1 MKKWLLAA
9 ILLALNTSAF
19 AQNSTPLPHFPFPG
33 PALGNADGSI
43 LNKLVD
49 KINEV
54 SIGAASPTNTA
65 LTTVG
70 AGTLTAAGLIGGLI
84 TRSGP
89 VAAFTDTTATGAQL
103 DAALPAGS
111 GLTSF
116 QVQVKN
122 TTAFTETFAGGTGV
136 TLSGRTL
143 ATPNSI
149 IEFLVTKTAAAT
161 YTMYGIGVYAQTWES
176 SFGLIGTAD
185 NGTTQTLTAA
195 MIAGGK
201 ITYHVTTGGTTPS
214 LTLPLATAIDTAL
227 PDIRA
232 GQSYVL
238 RVINSNSGT
247 ATIVTN
253 TGWTT
258 SGTLTIA
265 TNTWREF
272 LVTCTTTLSGAYT
285 ITSVGTGTN
294 S

>member
-1 MKKWLLAA
+1 MKKWLFAA
-9 ILLALNTSAF
+9 IALALNSFTAF
-19 AQNSTPLPHFPFPG
+19 AQNTPLPKFPFSG
-33 PALGNADGSI
+33 PALPNADGTL
-43 LNKLVD
+43 LNRLVD
-49 KINEV
+49 RINNLDV
-54 SIGAASPTNTA
+54 GLNTPLNTSIV
-65 LTTVG
+65 TVG
-70 AGTLTAAGLIGGLI
+70 AGTLTAAGLVGGVI
-84 TRSGP
+84 TRTGP

-103 DAALPAGS
+103 DAALPNNLPTAW
-111 GLTSF
+111 LF
-116 QVQVKN
+116 EIKN
-122 TTAFTETFAGGTGV
+122 STAFVETLAGGTGV
-136 TLSGRTL
+136 TLSGRT
-143 ATPNSI
+143 TIQPNSVGQY
-149 IEFLVTKTAAAT
+149 LLTKSATAT
-161 YTMYGIGVYAQTWES
+161 YTVYGIGVYDQSYAG
-176 SFGLIGTAD
+176 SFGFVGTPD

-195 MIAGGK
+195 MIVGGK

-272 LVTCTTTLSGAYT
+272 LITCTTTQSGAYT

>member
-1 MKKWLLAA
+1 MRNKFLIAA
-9 ILLALNTSAF
+9 LLALNSFTAQ
-19 AQNSTPLPHFPFPG
+19 AQNTPLLKYQPG
-33 PALGNADGSI
+33 PRLIDGNQLNLMVDRVNSLDIGLNTPLNTSI
-43 LNKLVD
+43 V
-49 KINEV
+49 
-54 SIGAASPTNTA
+54 
-65 LTTVG
+65 TVG
-70 AGTLTAAGLIGGLI
+70 AGTLTAAGLIGGVV
-84 TRSGP
+84 TRTGP
-89 VAAFTDTTATGAQL
+89 TSAFTDTTATGAL
-103 DAALPAGS
+103 IDASMPNNNPTAWI
-111 GLTSF
+111 F
-116 QVQVKN
+116 EIKN
-122 TTAFTETFAGGTGV
+122 STAFVETLAGGTGV
-136 TLSGRTL
+136 TLSGRT
-143 ATPNSI
+143 TVQPNSVGQ
-149 IEFLVTKTAAAT
+149 FLVTKSATAT
-161 YTMYGIGVYAQTWES
+161 YTMYGIGIYPQAWEN
-176 SFGLIGTAD
+176 SFGLIATAD

-195 MIAGGK
+195 MVTGGK
-201 ITYHVTTGGTTPS
+201 ITYHTTTGGTTPS

-272 LVTCTTTLSGAYT
+272 LVTCTTTQAGVYA

>member
-1 MKKWLLAA
+1 MKKWLFAA
-9 ILLALNTSAF
+9 IALALNSFTAF
-19 AQNSTPLPHFPFPG
+19 AQNTPLPQFPFPG
-33 PALGNADGSI
+33 PALPNASGTLLNALVNRINNNALGLGS
-43 LNKLVD
+43 NAV
-49 KINEV
+49 NT
-54 SIGAASPTNTA
+54 SI
-65 LTTVG
+65 TTVG
-70 AGTLTAAGLIGGLI
+70 AGTLTAAGIKGGVI

-89 VAAFTDTTATGAQL
+89 VAAFTDTTATGAL
-103 DAALPAGS
+103 IDASLPNNNPTAW
-111 GLTSF
+111 L
-116 QVQVKN
+116 VEIKN
-122 TTAFTETFAGGTGV
+122 STAFVETLAGGTGV
-136 TLSGRTL
+136 TLSGRTVVG
-143 ATPNSI
+143 PNSVSQ
-149 IEFLVTKTAAAT
+149 FLVTKTATAT
-161 YTMYGIGVYAQTWES
+161 YTMYGIGVYDQSYVGT
-176 SFGLIGTAD
+176 FGFVGTPD

-195 MIAGGK
+195 MIVGGK
-201 ITYHVTTGGTTPS
+201 ITYHVTTGGSTPS

-272 LVTCTTTLSGAYT
+272 LIVCGVTAGGTYT